1 MVEAV
6 IEAVRINVVNDQHVV
21 ILKELSGSRV
31 VPIWIGPDVAH
42 AIAIV
47 LRGEEISRP
56 LTHDLLRS
64 AILEMGGT
72 IHRAII
78 NDLKDSIFFA
88 IIEVEQDGRRLQ
100 IDARSSDAI
109 ALAVRAQCPIYVE
122 DHVLDQAGFAMPG
135 EESEEATITSEEQSE
150 PIDNERLSVFRDF
163 INNLDIDDPKREN
176 Q

>member
-21 ILKELSGSRV
+21 ILKEMTGPRV

-47 LRGEEISRP
+47 LRGDEVSRP

-88 IIEVEQDGRRLQ
+88 VIEVDQDGKRLQ

-109 ALAVRAQCPIYVE
+109 ALAVRAQCPIFVE
-122 DHVLDQAGFAMPG
+122 DHVLEQAGFTLPG
-135 EESEEATITSEEQSE
+135 EESEEPETVAEQQTE
-150 PIDNERLSVFRDF
+150 PIDNERLSVFREF

>member
-21 ILKELSGSRV
+21 ILKEMTGPRV

-47 LRGEEISRP
+47 LRGDEVSRP

-88 IIEVEQDGRRLQ
+88 VIEVDQDGRRLQ

-109 ALAVRAQCPIYVE
+109 ALAVRAQCPIFVE
-122 DHVLDQAGFAMPG
+122 DHVLEQAGFTLPG
-135 EESEEATITSEEQSE
+135 EGNEESETVAEQQTE
-150 PIDNERLSVFRDF
+150 PIDNERLSVFREF

>member
-21 ILKELSGSRV
+21 ILKEMTGPRV

-47 LRGEEISRP
+47 LRGDEVSRP

-88 IIEVEQDGRRLQ
+88 VIEVDQDGRRLQ

-109 ALAVRAQCPIYVE
+109 ALAVRAQCPIFVE
-122 DHVLDQAGFAMPG
+122 DHVLEQAGFTLPAEEN
-135 EESEEATITSEEQSE
+135 EESETVAEQQTE
-150 PIDNERLSVFRDF
+150 PIDNERLSVFREF

>member
-21 ILKELSGSRV
+21 ILKELTGPRV
-31 VPIWIGPDVAH
+31 VPIWIGPDVAP

-47 LRGEEISRP
+47 LRGDEVSRP

-88 IIEVEQDGRRLQ
+88 VIEVDQDGRRLQ

-109 ALAVRAQCPIYVE
+109 ALAVRAQCPIFVE
-122 DHVLDQAGFAMPG
+122 DHVLEQAGFALPG
-135 EESEEATITSEEQSE
+135 EENEESETVAEQQTE
-150 PIDNERLSVFRDF
+150 PIDNERLSVFREF

>member
-1 MVEAV
+1 VVEAV

-21 ILKELSGSRV
+21 ILKEATGPRV

-47 LRGEEISRP
+47 LRGDEVSRP
-56 LTHDLLRS
+56 MTHDLLR
-64 AILEMGGT
+64 ATILEMGGT

-88 IIEVEQDGRRLQ
+88 IIEVDQDGRRLQ
-100 IDARSSDAI
+100 IDARSSDAL
-109 ALAVRAQCPIYVE
+109 ALAVRAQCPIFVE
-122 DHVLDQAGFAMPG
+122 EHVLDQAGFAMPT
-135 EESEEATITSEEQSE
+135 EEGDTTDPTAGQQPE
-150 PIDNERLSVFRDF
+150 PIDNERLSVFREF

-176 Q
+176 

>member
-1 MVEAV
+1 VVEAV

-21 ILKELSGSRV
+21 ILKEATGPRV

-47 LRGEEISRP
+47 LRGDEVSRP
-56 LTHDLLRS
+56 LTHDLLRA
-64 AILEMGGT
+64 AIHEMGGT

-88 IIEVEQDGRRLQ
+88 IVEVDQDGKRLQ

-109 ALAVRAQCPIYVE
+109 ALAVRAQCPIFVE
-122 DHVLDQAGFAMPG
+122 EHVLDQAGFAMPG
-135 EESEEATITSEEQSE
+135 EESEEAAASAEQQPE